1 MDTIIGFF
9 RDTLD
14 GPIYIVWIVGC
25 LILIFACICY
35 LAEKGIKNKKEKE
48 KYANVNDTNNNVPV
62 STPISEEVNSVS
74 NEVEKETQ
82 ESVVTTPVSNVPSEE
97 VKPVSTQPVETT
109 SVVSSDVVEDK
120 QITSNT
126 SQDIPSQPSEVVS
139 NVSENNVVT
148 QPVVEPV
155 VTTVVSEPSAL
166 KVATTHVDV
175 EPLQNTPVGDD
186 VSNPQVST
194 NSDNASAPAEVVI
207 PTINQDSK

>member
-25 LILIFACICY
+25 LILIFACIGY

-48 KYANVNDTNNNVPV
+48 KYANVNDTNNDVPV
-62 STPISEEVNSVS
+62 ATTISEEEAVP
-74 NEVEKETQ
+74 NEVEKQVQ
-82 ESVVTTPVSNVPSEE
+82 ESVATDSVSSVPSEE

-126 SQDIPSQPSEVVS
+126 SQDIPSQPSGGVS

-166 KVATTHVDV
+166 KVATTSVDV
-175 EPLQNTPVGDD
+175 APVPNTSADN
-186 VSNPQVST
+186 VSNPQAST
-194 NSDNASAPAEVVI
+194 NSDNTSVSAEVVI

>member
-25 LILIFACICY
+25 LILIFACIGY

-166 KVATTHVDV
+166 KVATTSVDV
-175 EPLQNTPVGDD
+175 APVPNTSADN
-186 VSNPQVST
+186 VSNPQAST
-194 NSDNASAPAEVVI
+194 NSDNTSVSAEVVI

>member
-25 LILIFACICY
+25 LILIFACIGY

-48 KYANVNDTNNNVPV
+48 KYANVNDTNNDVPV
-62 STPISEEVNSVS
+62 ATTISEEEAVP
-74 NEVEKETQ
+74 NEVEKQVQ
-82 ESVVTTPVSNVPSEE
+82 ESVATDSVSSVPSEE

-126 SQDIPSQPSEVVS
+126 SQDIPSQPSGVVS

>member
-14 GPIYIVWIVGC
+14 GPIYIVWLVGC
-25 LILIFACICY
+25 LILIFACIGY

-48 KYANVNDTNNNVPV
+48 KYANVNDTNNDVPV
-62 STPISEEVNSVS
+62 ATTISEEEAVP
-74 NEVEKETQ
+74 NEVEKQVQ
-82 ESVVTTPVSNVPSEE
+82 ESVATDSVSSVPSEE

-126 SQDIPSQPSEVVS
+126 SQDIPSQPSGVVS

-166 KVATTHVDV
+166 KVATTSVDV
-175 EPLQNTPVGDD
+175 APVPNTSADN
-186 VSNPQVST
+186 VSNPQAST
-194 NSDNASAPAEVVI
+194 NSDNTSVSAEVVI

>member
-25 LILIFACICY
+25 LILIFACIGY

-48 KYANVNDTNNNVPV
+48 KYANVNDTNNDVPV
-62 STPISEEVNSVS
+62 ATTISEEEAVP
-74 NEVEKETQ
+74 NEVEKQVQ
-82 ESVVTTPVSNVPSEE
+82 ESVATDSVSSVPSEE

-126 SQDIPSQPSEVVS
+126 SQDIPSQPSGVVS

-166 KVATTHVDV
+166 KVATTSVDV
-175 EPLQNTPVGDD
+175 APVPNTSADN
-186 VSNPQVST
+186 VSNPQAST
-194 NSDNASAPAEVVI
+194 NSDNTSVSAEVVI

>member
-25 LILIFACICY
+25 LILIFACIGY

-48 KYANVNDTNNNVPV
+48 KYANVNDTNNDVPV
-62 STPISEEVNSVS
+62 ATTISEEEAVP
-74 NEVEKETQ
+74 NEVEKQVQ

>member
-25 LILIFACICY
+25 LILIFACIGY

-48 KYANVNDTNNNVPV
+48 KYANVNDTNNDVPV
-62 STPISEEVNSVS
+62 ATTISEEEAVP
-74 NEVEKETQ
+74 NEVEKQVQ
-82 ESVVTTPVSNVPSEE
+82 ESVATDSVSSVPSEE

-166 KVATTHVDV
+166 KVATTSVDV
-175 EPLQNTPVGDD
+175 APVPNTPADN
-186 VSNPQVST
+186 VSNSQAST
-194 NSDNASAPAEVVI
+194 NSDNTSVSAEVVI

>member
-25 LILIFACICY
+25 LILIFACIGY

-48 KYANVNDTNNNVPV
+48 KYANVNDTNNDVPV
-62 STPISEEVNSVS
+62 ATTISEEEAVP
-74 NEVEKETQ
+74 NEVEKQVQ
-82 ESVVTTPVSNVPSEE
+82 ESVATDSVSSVPSEE

>member
-25 LILIFACICY
+25 LILIFACIGY

-48 KYANVNDTNNNVPV
+48 KYANVNDTNNDVPV
-62 STPISEEVNSVS
+62 VTTISEEEAVP
-74 NEVEKETQ
+74 NEEEKQVQ
-82 ESVVTTPVSNVPSEE
+82 ESVATDSVSSVPSEE

-126 SQDIPSQPSEVVS
+126 SQDIPSQPSGVVS

-166 KVATTHVDV
+166 KVATTSVDV
-175 EPLQNTPVGDD
+175 APVPNTSADN
-186 VSNPQVST
+186 VSNPQAST
-194 NSDNASAPAEVVI
+194 NSDNTSVSAEVVI